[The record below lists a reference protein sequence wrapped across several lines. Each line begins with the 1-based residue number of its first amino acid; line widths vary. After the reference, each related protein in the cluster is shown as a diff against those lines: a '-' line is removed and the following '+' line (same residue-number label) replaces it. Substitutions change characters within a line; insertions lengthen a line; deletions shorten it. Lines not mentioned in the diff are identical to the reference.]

1 MVNYSVTYREYEG
14 SVARKELNF
23 NEVGEAAKAFADIP
37 ATLNPTVYQI
47 TKGMFGLRESGSTL
61 ANTEYIGRHG
71 DYMPEK
77 KALGTTL
84 GDEFSSAYWK
94 IVGEK
99 MRAEGV
105 FSKEE
110 IAFMSKN
117 PLKQGVD
124 AFIRHKAIE
133 VGSADRYAG
142 NSMHDK
148 AIKEI
153 VEAIGG
159 KGKFAE
165 AFSKE
170 YGNAV
175 DGAHLTYTKE
185 LAKQMINNPLYGV
198 ELKSHSVHERI
209 AELKEMG
216 MSTFQTLSNVSDFIA
231 ISQYAGVSLDG
242 AGSGGLITQVSA
254 ITSLAGGIGDV
265 AIVADGG
272 LDKKSLERD
281 LRAIEALIKEPVS
294 FSELSQHNVSASVKG
309 LLQKLGDDWTF
320 SPSDGIRIGKDTVH
334 ASINDFGKSGD
345 IFDILL
351 EGKMH
356 GMGTMELSS
365 SPMFY
370 ADSAASERQLSL
382 GMGKGKGE

>member
-23 NEVGEAAKAFADIP
+23 NEVEEAAKAFADIP
-37 ATLNPTVYQI
+37 ATLNPTVYQT

-61 ANTEYIGRHG
+61 ATTEYIGRHS

-99 MRAEGV
+99 MRVEGV
-105 FSKEE
+105 FSKDE
-110 IAFMSKN
+110 ISFMSKN

-133 VGSADRYAG
+133 VGSADKYAG

-148 AIKEI
+148 AVKEI
-153 VEAIGG
+153 VSAIGG

-175 DGAHLTYTKE
+175 DGAKLTFTKE
-185 LAKQMINNPLYGV
+185 LAKEMINNPLYGV
-198 ELKSHSVHERI
+198 ELKSQSVHERI

-272 LDKKSLERD
+272 LDKKNLERD
-281 LRAIEALIKEPVS
+281 LKAIEALIKEPVS
-294 FSELSQHNVSASVKG
+294 FSELSQNNASASVKG
-309 LLQKLGDDWTF
+309 LLQKMSDDWTF
-320 SPSDGIRIGKDTVH
+320 SPTDGIRIGKDIVH

-351 EGKMH
+351 EGKKQ
-356 GMGTMELSS
+356 GLGTMELSS

-382 GMGKGKGE
+382 GMGNDE